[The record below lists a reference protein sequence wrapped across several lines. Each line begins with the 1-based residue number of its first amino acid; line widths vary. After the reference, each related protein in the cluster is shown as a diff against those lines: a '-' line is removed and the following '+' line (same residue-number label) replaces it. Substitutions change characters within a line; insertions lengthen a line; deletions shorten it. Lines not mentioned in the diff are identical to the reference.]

1 MDKENLKGVAALLV
15 HVARVDEAYTYKEK
29 QIIKSFINSFNESDG
44 ELILKEAE
52 ELESNSNQL
61 LSFTRAVK
69 DQELEVK
76 KEIIEHLWQIIKS
89 FINSFNES
97 DGDLILRE
105 AEELES
111 NSNQLLSFTRA
122 VKDQELEVKKEIIEH
137 LWKIIISDQNVD
149 HYESN
154 LMRRICGLIYFP
166 DKLCGEI
173 KLKVLKSN

>member
-15 HVARVDEAYTYKEK
+15 HVAKVDEAYTDKEK

-76 KEIIEHLWQIIKS
+76 KEIIK
-89 FINSFNES
+89 
-97 DGDLILRE
+97 
-105 AEELES
+105 
-111 NSNQLLSFTRA
+111 
-122 VKDQELEVKKEIIEH
+122 H

-149 HYESN
+149 HYEAN